1 MKGENRTMK
10 LNNETLK
17 DRALWEA
24 KGYKLPA
31 YDRAAMIEKTKAAP
45 TWLHFGAGNI
55 FKAFQA
61 DACQRLLDA
70 GLAETGII
78 AAERR
83 EKKPEANDNLTV
95 KVTLKAD
102 GSVEKAVVGS
112 IAEKVYLIHRRGEFR
127 ADAIFAIH

>member
-1 MKGENRTMK
+1 MV
-10 LNNETLK
+10 LNNESIK
-17 DRALWEA
+17 NREAWEA
-24 KGYKLPA
+24 LGYRLPK
-31 YDRAAMIEKTKAAP
+31 YDRDTMIKKTVANP

-70 GLAETGII
+70 GLWDTGII

-83 EKKPEANDNLTV
+83 EKKPEVNDNLTV

-102 GSVEKAVVGS
+102 GNVEKAVVDG
-112 IAEKVYLIHRRGEFR
+112 VLYHHREGLRPL
-127 ADAIFAIH
+127 